1 MPNRDL
7 IIDMRKYL
15 FGRLAV
21 LAVGTVIGMPAVAGA
36 QALAPQ
42 AEAEGAAPGLEETR
56 PGTPITAGKS
66 AYGRFLAGRHAEAL
80 RENRRAADY
89 LGGVLDVAPDNPP
102 LMRRTMLLYL
112 SDGRVDKATELA
124 GRLVA
129 FEPNETTALL
139 LLALGDLT
147 TGATDRAM
155 ERLDAMPQ
163 SGPSRILVP
172 ILQAWTTLAAG
183 DPQAAVEQIR
193 ASSALSRLGPLLEF
207 HVALLAEVGGLD
219 QTAEAAYL
227 ALAGDRPELTL
238 KSVLAFGGFLN
249 RTERADQA
257 RALMNAYL
265 ETNPDSMAG
274 ASIIAKLDA
283 GERWPAPVDSTAT
296 GLAEVL
302 YTMAN
307 LLTREGA
314 SNAALQYCRLAL
326 HLRPDDA
333 LTKLL
338 LADIYV
344 SQDRNADAV
353 EALQTIVPDSPYR
366 WLSRLSI
373 ANNLAQLEN
382 YDEAVV
388 LLREMSDE
396 APRRFDA
403 TQALADLLRQTERY
417 EDAVPAYDQA
427 IDRAAAAQS
436 SQWRLLYGR
445 GIALERTQ
453 QWDRAEADFLAAL
466 ELEPDQPFV
475 LNYLGYSWIEKGL
488 NLDRARDMIE
498 TAVRLRPRDGYI
510 VDSLGWVLFQLGD
523 YDGAVRQLER
533 AVELRPN
540 DPVINDHLGDAFWL
554 AGRAHEA
561 RFQWRRALGFDPEED
576 ARALIEGKLEG
587 RELPQPA
594 KKSDRDI

>member
-7 IIDMRKYL
+7 IIEMRKYSL
-15 FGRLAV
+15 GQWAVLAV
-21 LAVGTVIGMPAVAGA
+21 LAAIGMPALAGA
-36 QALAPQ
+36 QALAP
-42 AEAEGAAPGLEETR
+42 EAEGAAPGLEEAR
-56 PGTPITAGKS
+56 PGAPMTAGES
-66 AYGRFLAGRHAEAL
+66 VYGRFLAGRHAETV
-80 RENRRAADY
+80 RENHRAADY
-89 LGGVLDVAPDNPP
+89 LGGVLEVDPDNPA

-112 SDGRVDKATELA
+112 SDGRVERAIELA
-124 GRLVA
+124 NRLVTH
-129 FEPNETTALL
+129 EPNEPTAVLL
-139 LLALGDLT
+139 LTLRDVT
-147 TGATDRAM
+147 TGAAERAT
-155 ERLDAMPQ
+155 ERLDALPQ
-163 SGPSRILVP
+163 SGPNRILVP
-172 ILQAWTTLAAG
+172 ILQAWATLAAG
-183 DPQAAVEQIR
+183 EPQAAVERIR
-193 ASSALSRLGPLLEF
+193 ASAGLSGLGPLLEF

-219 QTAEAAYL
+219 QEAEAAYL
-227 ALAGDRPELTL
+227 ALATERPELTL
-238 KSVLAFGGFLN
+238 KAVLAFGGFLN
-249 RTERADQA
+249 RTGRADQA
-257 RALMNAYL
+257 RALMDAYFQ
-265 ETNPDSMAG
+265 TNPDSTA
-274 ASIIAKLDA
+274 AISIIAKLDA
-283 GERWPAPVDSTAT
+283 GEPWPATVNSTAT

-314 SNAALQYCRLAL
+314 GNSALLYCRLAL

-344 SQDRNADAV
+344 SQDRSADAV
-353 EALQTIVPDSPYR
+353 DTLQTIEPDSPYR

-382 YDEAVV
+382 YDEAVA

-396 APRRFDA
+396 APQRYDA

-427 IDRAAAAQS
+427 IDRAAAAQWS
-436 SQWRLLYGR
+436 HWRLLYGR
-445 GIALERTQ
+445 GIALERTK

-475 LNYLGYSWIEKGL
+475 LNYLGYSWVEKGL
-488 NLDRARDMIE
+488 NLERARGMIE

-510 VDSLGWVLFQLGD
+510 VDSLGWVLYQLGD
-523 YDGAVRQLER
+523 YQGAVRQLER

-561 RFQWRRALGFDPEED
+561 QFQWRRALGFDPEED
-576 ARALIEGKLEG
+576 VRAQIEGKLDG
-587 RELPQPA
+587 RDLPQPTT
-594 KKSDRDI
+594 KSDRDI